1 MTSESTG
8 TRATGGST
16 RSNGGGDRSRASEAR
31 DVVST
36 ATAQMGAAVEGVRE
50 SLPEVA
56 RASRGLMNDAMRW
69 AETSSDQ
76 RVTAGVTMSLGLAL
90 GMLLGG
96 APRLLIALALIP
108 VAAMGLVI
116 MDRRTG
122 TRTGTVGNT
131 RTG

>member
-1 MTSESTG
+1 MTSQTTG
-8 TRATGGST
+8 TRTTGGSSST
-16 RSNGGGDRSRASEAR
+16 NGGDSRSRTSDAR

-36 ATAQMGAAVEGVRE
+36 ATAQVGAAVDGVRE

-116 MDRRTG
+116 MDRRTS
-122 TRTGTVGNT
+122 TRTGSPANS

>member
-1 MTSESTG
+1 MTSETTG
-8 TRATGGST
+8 ARATGGSQKTNGNRT
-16 RSNGGGDRSRASEAR
+16 RADDTRDIAR
-31 DVVST
+31 T
-36 ATAQMGAAVEGVRE
+36 ATAQVGAAVDGVRE
-50 SLPEVA
+50 TLPEVA

-96 APRLLIALALIP
+96 APRILIAIALIP
-108 VAAMGLVI
+108 VAAMGLVL
-116 MDRRTG
+116 MDRRSG
-122 TRTGTVGNT
+122 TRTGSVTST